1 MALILHLGDVGEYM
15 TQSWG
20 LSVSHRESGAYS
32 LGGDQWRGG

>member
-20 LSVSHRESGAYS
+20 LSVSPRESGAYS